1 MGKLRGFIEIER
13 LKPSSRPIDERVRDW
28 REFELP
34 LPEGKLRD
42 QGARCMDCGIPF
54 CHDGCPLGNLI
65 PDFND
70 HVYGGRWDAALRALH
85 ATNNFPEVTGR
96 VCPAPCETSCVLNLD
111 QAPVTIKT
119 IERSI
124 IDRAFAAGELQAQP
138 ATYKSGKR
146 VAVVGSGPAGLA
158 AAQQLARAG
167 HEVVVL
173 EKDDRVGGLL
183 RYGIPDFK
191 LDKELIDRRLL
202 QMLAEGVTFR
212 TGVHCGVDVTG
223 AELRAQYDAVVLAG
237 GAMKPRDLGV
247 PGRELDG
254 VHFAMQFL
262 TQQNRRVAGLGPT
275 ADGGA
280 EILAGGKRVVV
291 LGGGDTGSDCVGTSH
306 RQGAASVTSLEL
318 MPRPPDERAERNPW
332 PQWPLVYRTSSS
344 HEEGGE
350 RDFAVMTRRLVGDNG
365 RVVALEAVRVEL
377 VARAL
382 KEVPGSEFTIPCDLV
397 LLAMGFVGP
406 VREGLLEQLGVALD
420 ARGNVAVRDGRTS
433 VDGVFAAGDMA
444 RGQSLV
450 VWAIAEGRRVA
461 AGVDEY
467 LSRASQSSQALHIG
481 RSS

>member
-13 LKPSSRPIDERVRDW
+13 LKPSSRPVDERLRDW
-28 REFELP
+28 RELELP
-34 LPEGKLRD
+34 LAEPKLRD

-70 HVYGGRWDAALRALH
+70 HVYAGRWDAAMRSLH

-96 VCPAPCETSCVLNLD
+96 VCPAPCEASCVLNLEE
-111 QAPVTIKT
+111 QPVTIKT
-119 IERSI
+119 IEKSI
-124 IDRAFAAGELQAQP
+124 ADREFAAPLVPEP
-138 ATYKSGKR
+138 ATVKSGKR

-158 AAQQLARAG
+158 AAQELARAG
-167 HEVVVL
+167 HDVVVL
-173 EKDDRVGGLL
+173 EKADRFGGLL

-191 LDKELIDRRLL
+191 MEKEILDRRLE
-202 QMLAEGVTFR
+202 QMRAEGVDFR

-223 AELRAQYDAVVLAG
+223 DELRMSYDAVVLAG
-237 GAMKPRDLGV
+237 GAMKPRDLTV
-247 PGRELDG
+247 PGRELRG
-254 VHFAMQFL
+254 VHFAMDFL
-262 TQQNRRVAGLGPT
+262 TQQNRRVAGLP
-275 ADGGA
+275 ADGDD
-280 EILAGGKRVVV
+280 ILAGGKRVVV
-291 LGGGDTGSDCVGTSH
+291 LGGGDTGSDCVGTSL

-318 MPRPPDERAERNPW
+318 MPRPPDARGEKNPW

-350 RDFAVMTRRLVGDNG
+350 RDFAVMTRRLVGKDG
-365 RVVALEAVRVEL
+365 RVAALEAVRVQL
-377 VARAL
+377 VDGKLA
-382 KEVPGSEFTIPCDLV
+382 EIPGSAFEIACDLV

-420 ARGNVAVRDGRTS
+420 ARGNVAARDGRTS

-461 AGVDEY
+461 RSVDAF
-467 LSRASQSSQALHIG
+467 LLR
-481 RSS
+481 

>member
-1 MGKLRGFIEIER
+1 
-13 LKPSSRPIDERVRDW
+13 
-28 REFELP
+28 
-34 LPEGKLRD
+34 
-42 QGARCMDCGIPF
+42 
-54 CHDGCPLGNLI
+54 
-65 PDFND
+65 
-70 HVYGGRWDAALRALH
+70 
-85 ATNNFPEVTGR
+85 
-96 VCPAPCETSCVLNLD
+96 LNLD
-111 QAPVTIKT
+111 QLPVTIKT

-124 IDRAFAAGELQAQP
+124 IDHAVAAGALPAQP
-138 ATYKSGKR
+138 ATYRSGKR

-158 AAQQLARAG
+158 AAQQLARSG

-191 LDKELIDRRLL
+191 LEKELIDRRIA
-202 QMLAEGVTFR
+202 QMTAEGVAFR

-223 AELRAQYDAVVLAG
+223 DELRAQYDAVVLAG

-247 PGRELDG
+247 PGRELRG
-254 VHFAMQFL
+254 VHFAMEFL
-262 TQQNRRVAGLGPT
+262 TQQNRRVAGLAPT
-275 ADGGA
+275 QSDGDD
-280 EILAGGKRVVV
+280 ILASGKRVIV

-344 HEEGGE
+344 HEEGGA
-350 RDFAVMTRRLVGDNG
+350 RDFAVMTKRLVGENG

-377 VARAL
+377 VDRKL
-382 KEVPGSEFTIPCDLV
+382 VEVPGSEFSIPCDLV

-406 VREGLLEQLGVALD
+406 VRQGLLEQLGVALD
-420 ARGNVAVRDGRTS
+420 GRGNVAVRDGQTS

-450 VWAIAEGRRVA
+450 VWAIAEGRQVA
-461 AGVDEY
+461 ARVDAY
-467 LSRASQSSQALHIG
+467 LSRAAHAAASL
-481 RSS
+481 